1 MWFIRYIV
9 GSFLIINI
17 YGNQSVVLDEQAESF
32 LKPLLVYLEHQK
44 PVVSPSLAECSVA
57 LNGTAN
63 RLPLELVIKALPEI
77 LEQITAL
84 KLRCALLF
92 QAGLKS
98 ELELLKTTT
107 YYVQKVNDAL
117 KEAQKTVNS
126 FEAHEIQAL
135 CCKIQSFISTT
146 QEDAAQFERLQN
158 PQLAI
163 EAGIDTYK
171 LMQVITDTKNSVE
184 LLASKIDSMAGQIKD
199 MQKVITSIH

>member
-1 MWFIRYIV
+1 MWFIQCIV
-9 GSFLIINI
+9 FGCLIINI

-32 LKPLLVYLEHQK
+32 LKPLLVYLAYQK

-63 RLPLELVIKALPEI
+63 RLSLELVIKALPEI
-77 LEQITAL
+77 LEQIAAL
-84 KLRCALLF
+84 KLRCALLL
-92 QAGLKS
+92 QAGLKG

-126 FEAHEIQAL
+126 SEAREIQAL

-146 QEDAAQFERLQN
+146 QEDAARFELLQN
-158 PQLAI
+158 PQLI
-163 EAGIDTYK
+163 TQSEIDTYK
-171 LMQVITDTKNSVE
+171 LIQMITDTKNSVE
-184 LLASKIDSMAGQIKD
+184 LLASKIEGMAGQIKD